1 MCGVQDRLYATLAN
15 KELTKKMSPTN
26 AKALNT
32 MKQRLRKHNPIF
44 AEQMEKFRASPESEE
59 EESED
64 EDEESSS
71 SSDSD
76 EEACFLSQSD
86 LFWVVHAILHCIR
99 TTPKSWRSW

>member
-1 MCGVQDRLYATLAN
+1 MHGMQDRLFATLAN

-32 MKQRLRKHNPIF
+32 MRQRLRKHNPFF
-44 AEQMEKFRASPESEE
+44 AEQMEKFRAAPESEE

-64 EDEESSS
+64 EESSSSS

-76 EEACFLSQSD
+76 DEVHSLSQLAKLLLRGPDMSQ
-86 LFWVVHAILHCIR
+86 L
-99 TTPKSWRSW
+99 